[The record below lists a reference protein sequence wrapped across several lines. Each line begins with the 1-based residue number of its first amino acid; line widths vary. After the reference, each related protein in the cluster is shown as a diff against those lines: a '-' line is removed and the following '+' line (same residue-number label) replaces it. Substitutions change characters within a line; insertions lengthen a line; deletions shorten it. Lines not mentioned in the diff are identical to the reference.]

1 MSDYIALIGILAL
14 MFVPLYV
21 PIAVTIIGAIRSR
34 REALVASP
42 VADQRREVVTSA
54 HVDRASVNT
63 PAAAAA
69 IARGRDAVPV
79 NCKAGRGASVS
90 ISRSGYD
97 VVGPAL

>member
-21 PIAVTIIGAIRSR
+21 PIAVTIIRAIRFR

-42 VADQRREVVTSA
+42 VVDPLPEVVTSA

-79 NCKAGRGASVS
+79 TARP
-90 ISRSGYD
+90 
-97 VVGPAL
+97 VVEPV

>member
-34 REALVASP
+34 REGLVASP
-42 VADQRREVVTSA
+42 VVDPRREVVTSA

-79 NCKAGRGASVS
+79 TARP
-90 ISRSGYD
+90 
-97 VVGPAL
+97 VVEPV